1 MAGPLSPEAF
11 KELASADCTV
21 ELATR
26 AVETL
31 HGMEIN
37 RVTYLEGL
45 LSNDTP
51 LTAFNTRFSPVDAE
65 ATEDQRVAREVALM
79 RVKGELRTVA
89 DSASGKRVPP
99 AKVRTEFLTRSAA
112 RFGGS
117 LTNNLLVDSPMLAAI
132 LLDPGVYRSLRIP
145 CDQAETQESTETRER
160 LDGESVQVKIRPGSR
175 EPRSFSELTFAL
187 CGWLVAVEVA

>member
-1 MAGPLSPEAF
+1 MAGPFSPEAF

-31 HGMEIN
+31 HGIIP
-37 RVTYLEGL
+37 L
-45 LSNDTP
+45 LMWRRQGTK
-51 LTAFNTRFSPVDAE
+51 
-65 ATEDQRVAREVALM
+65 RVACEVALM

-99 AKVRTEFLTRSAA
+99 TGGPPAKVKTKFPTRSAA

-117 LTNNLLVDSPMLAAI
+117 LTNNLLVDSSMLAAI

-145 CDQAETQESTETRER
+145 
-160 LDGESVQVKIRPGSR
+160 
-175 EPRSFSELTFAL
+175 
-187 CGWLVAVEVA
+187 